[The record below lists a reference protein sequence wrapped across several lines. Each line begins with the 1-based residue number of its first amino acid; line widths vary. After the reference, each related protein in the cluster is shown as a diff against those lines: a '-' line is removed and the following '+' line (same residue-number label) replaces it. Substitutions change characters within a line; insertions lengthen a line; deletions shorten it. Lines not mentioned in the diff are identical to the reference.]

1 MKPLL
6 RQLWEG
12 WKNVAHW
19 IGDKQTT
26 LIYTVLYVL
35 IVGPLA
41 IVRRLF
47 TDPLQYRRRGSVSFW
62 VPRLERPATL
72 EEARRQ

>member
-6 RQLWEG
+6 LRIWEG
-12 WKNVAHW
+12 WKKIAHW

-26 LIYTVLYVL
+26 LIYMVLY
-35 IVGPLA
+35 IVVIGPIALL
-41 IVRRLF
+41 RRPF
-47 TDPLQYRRRGSVSFW
+47 ADPFQYRRRRSETFW
-62 VPRLERPATL
+62 VPRVQPANTL